1 MILSCCGD
9 DMSKDNEQLIRD
21 ALSDIRDSLRDLD
34 NQVDSM
40 DKNLVAYRV
49 AFDHHIQQDEKM
61 YEEFKRMND
70 ILMENT
76 ESLKYHIRRTALL
89 EEAML
94 KIDARLSPI
103 EIERIK
109 KQAVNAWLKQ
119 KMVTVAKIF
128 GAATALVAALTA
140 VWPLITSLFK

>member
-70 ILMENT
+70 ILMT
-76 ESLKYHIRRTALL
+76 SRTGYT
-89 EEAML
+89 MPVTCPYQ
-94 KIDARLSPI
+94 R
-103 EIERIK
+103 EIHWTCW
-109 KQAVNAWLKQ
+109 Q
-119 KMVTVAKIF
+119 
-128 GAATALVAALTA
+128 
-140 VWPLITSLFK
+140 P